1 MSRFG
6 RRIRPFVE
14 AELEAAA
21 RAADAGQA
29 FAHLER
35 AHVLAQDSTLQH
47 LRVHWRMLRWGLRHR
62 RLREVAGQV
71 GRLLGAASKTAI
83 GLVPRGNT
91 GGSNVS
97 AWRAMPIPAE
107 LQRRIDHAQG
117 RFDRRA
123 SSSKPPQRCSGE
135 ADSASGPTTHMRVNR
150 GQSPMTVPVRS
161 QR

>member
-14 AELEAAA
+14 AELKAAA

-47 LRVHWRMLRWGLRHR
+47 VRVHWRMLRWGLQHR
-62 RLREVAGQV
+62 RMREVVGQAW
-71 GRLLGAASKTAI
+71 RLLGAATKTAI
-83 GLVPRGNT
+83 GLVPRGNS

-97 AWRAMPIPAE
+97 AWRTMPVPAE
-107 LQRRIDHAQG
+107 LQRRIDDARN
-117 RFDRRA
+117 RFDRRDSGPFSA
-123 SSSKPPQRCSGE
+123 RSRGPSSK
-135 ADSASGPTTHMRVNR
+135 SAQP
-150 GQSPMTVPVRS
+150 
-161 QR
+161 